1 MRCTPKGKKPKAV
14 DQKRGGFN
22 LKNSDSIHTM
32 NMRIHREVLTF
43 SLIRSKISLA
53 VFGRGLGGALNILL
67 FWISIFISE
76 EN

>member
-22 LKNSDSIHTM
+22 LKNTDSIM

-43 SLIRSKISLA
+43 SLISSKISLA
-53 VFGRGLGGALNILL
+53 VFGRGLGGALNVFVILD
-67 FWISIFISE
+67 
-76 EN
+76 